1 MPGLHGCQ
9 KLLRN
14 KITLSLRRG
23 SVLRVLPP
31 GARRPRMERQ
41 MNTVSDRADVGSN
54 VAITALI
61 AAVIGTALLFLA
73 TILSQATPAQHPTNV
88 ATVSQPADAS

>member
-1 MPGLHGCQ
+1 
-9 KLLRN
+9 
-14 KITLSLRRG
+14 
-23 SVLRVLPP
+23 
-31 GARRPRMERQ
+31 

-73 TILSQATPAQHPTNV
+73 TVLSPATPAQHPTNV